1 VLELKEIRKIKKMYW
16 YYSEGELTVK
26 LEGEEHKFS
35 LEQLIRDS
43 SAYKERIRTTKIVF
57 SALFFATLL
66 LQLYGG
72 GIPKEQDMY
81 FYIGYF
87 ATPLI
92 IAGFISFITYIFLKY
107 KKKEAS
113 KLESMFQEFI
123 S

>member
-1 VLELKEIRKIKKMYW
+1 MYW

-26 LEGEEHKFS
+26 LDGEEHKFS

-43 SAYKERIRTTKIVF
+43 SAFKERRRTIKIVF
-57 SALFFATLL
+57 STLFFSTLF

-72 GIPKEQDMY
+72 GIPKQQDIY

-87 ATPLI
+87 ATPLF
-92 IAGFISFITYIFLKY
+92 IAGFVSFLAYAFLKY
-107 KKKEAS
+107 KKKEVS
-113 KLESMFQEFI
+113 KLDSMFQEFI

>member
-1 VLELKEIRKIKKMYW
+1 MNTSKTCL
-16 YYSEGELTVK
+16 ST
-26 LEGEEHKFS
+26 S
-35 LEQLIRDS
+35 
-43 SAYKERIRTTKIVF
+43 
-57 SALFFATLL
+57 FFATLL

-92 IAGFISFITYIFLKY
+92 IAGFISFLAFIFLKY

-113 KLESMFQEFI
+113 KLDSMFQEFI

>member
-1 VLELKEIRKIKKMYW
+1 MYW

-43 SAYKERIRTTKIVF
+43 SAYKERRRTTKIVF
-57 SALFFATLL
+57 STSFFATLL

-92 IAGFISFITYIFLKY
+92 IAGFISFLAFIFLKY

-113 KLESMFQEFI
+113 KLDSMFQEFI